1 MFRIFL
7 LALVMAFA
15 VAACS
20 RTAVQNAPTASP
32 TASRSTAATAVATAG
47 QATAVVNVAMKESSI
62 VPDRV
67 TAQSG
72 EITFRVQNLGTVKH
86 QFLVVKTE
94 LSPNA
99 LPMLADGSRADE
111 AKLDKV
117 LTVSAIEPGKSTDA
131 KVALAP
137 GAYVLLSN
145 DPTQYKAGMIVAFT
159 VTP

>member
-1 MFRIFL
+1 
-7 LALVMAFA
+7 
-15 VAACS
+15 
-20 RTAVQNAPTASP
+20 
-32 TASRSTAATAVATAG
+32 
-47 QATAVVNVAMKESSI
+47 MKESSI